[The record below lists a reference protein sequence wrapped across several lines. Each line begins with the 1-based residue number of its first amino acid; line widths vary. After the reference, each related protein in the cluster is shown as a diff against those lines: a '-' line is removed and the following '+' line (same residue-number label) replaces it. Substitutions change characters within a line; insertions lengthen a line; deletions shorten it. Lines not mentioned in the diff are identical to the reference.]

1 MPVKKQRS
9 AYGLICRKPKE
20 SLIWGMPRLNS
31 FLFQSLIA
39 LIVGQVGAAHWPI
52 SYQTLLLLLIGA
64 LPLLLVKRYWVV
76 KGLAFYGMLLLGAF
90 TRIAYYSLPDYH
102 YTLLGQEGLMEIEI
116 EQSLKPNDFSYRYYG
131 HVLRRDGRSSTGKI
145 LVTLQPKDSIAPLA
159 IGDIIL
165 TKTPYRPIQKPKNP
179 GEFDY
184 ATYLANLKIYGQIRL
199 YPNTFLKHTPK
210 IQPHS
215 WTLWKQKRAAATAKI
230 RSSTLTKAASAHW
243 LALVFGERQYL
254 EKDLRDA
261 YANVGLIHLLA
272 ISGLHIGIIAAL
284 LGFLLRPMMR
294 WNWGKQLR
302 QLLLISFLWGFA
314 LMTGMSPAVVRAVS
328 LFSLLFLGQWSQR
341 PQPPLQRVFL
351 SAWLLLVA
359 HPPYLEQLGFQLS
372 YLAVIGI
379 LSAMPLAQK
388 IYHPKKKWKQW
399 LWEAI
404 VVCLAAQ
411 CAVGPLTLFYF
422 KQFPT
427 LFLLSNLLVLPLFT
441 VSLLLA
447 VIGTPIVILFG
458 LPSVFLEGYS
468 ILIGGIHAVV
478 EYIASLESFL
488 WKGIYL
494 PLWGVLICY
503 ALIVF
508 GIRTILVKKWTWRVL
523 IGTIILTFMGLFL
536 SKLTA
541 KKESPSLWILHQQG
555 ATLLIWYDNPSA
567 QLYTDASQKQVDQL
581 FHQFQRKYPVRSW
594 TQDSLWRYL
603 KWRQTELLV
612 LDFETTWEK
621 VHPQATIVLLKNNPK
636 IHIERVLKDWY
647 PKWVIA
653 DGSNSSWFIHRWQE
667 SCTAAGV
674 SFHSTQSG
682 ACRISP

>member
-1 MPVKKQRS
+1 
-9 AYGLICRKPKE
+9 
-20 SLIWGMPRLNS
+20 MPRLNS

-39 LIVGQVGAAHWPI
+39 LIVGQIGAAHWPI
-52 SYQTLLLLLIGA
+52 SNQILLLLLIGS
-64 LPLLLVKRYWVV
+64 LSLLLIKRYWMV
-76 KGLAFYGMLLLGAF
+76 KGLVLYGMLLLGAF
-90 TRIAYYSLPDYH
+90 TRIAYYSLPDHH
-102 YTLLGQEGLMEIEI
+102 YTLLPQGGLTEIEI
-116 EQSLKPNDFSYRYYG
+116 KQSLKPNDFSYRYYG
-131 HVLRRDGRSSTGKI
+131 QVLRRDGHSSTGKI
-145 LVTLQPKDSIAPLA
+145 LVTLQPKDSVAPFVT
-159 IGDIIL
+159 GDIIH
-165 TKTPYRPIQKPKNP
+165 TKTQYRPIQKPKNP

-184 ATYLANLKIYGQIRL
+184 AAYLANLKIYGQIRL
-199 YPNTFLKHTPK
+199 YPNTYLKHTPK
-210 IQPHS
+210 IQSNS
-215 WTLWKQKRAAATAKI
+215 WTVWKQKRAAIIAKI
-230 RSSTLTKAASAHW
+230 RSSALTNAASAHW

-284 LGFLLRPMMR
+284 LGFLLRPIMR

-328 LFSLLFLGQWSQR
+328 LFSLLFLGQWSHR

-351 SAWLLLVA
+351 SAWLLLVV

-399 LWEAI
+399 LWEAV
-404 VVCLAAQ
+404 VVCLTAQ

-422 KQFPT
+422 NQFPT
-427 LFLLSNLLVLPLFT
+427 LFLISNLVVLPPFT
-441 VSLLLA
+441 LSLILS
-447 VIGTPIVILFG
+447 VIGTPFAIMGG
-458 LPSVFLEGYS
+458 LPSTFFEMYS
-468 ILIGGIHAVV
+468 HLIWGIHAVV

-503 ALIVF
+503 AVIVF
-508 GIRTILVKKWTWRVL
+508 GIWTILVKKWTWHVL
-523 IGTIILTFMGLFL
+523 IGTVILTFIGLFL
-536 SKLTA
+536 SRLTY

-555 ATLLIWYDNPSA
+555 ATLLIWYDYPSA
-567 QLYTDASQKQVDQL
+567 QIYTDAPQKKVDQL

-621 VHPQATIVLLKNNPK
+621 VHPQASIVLLKNNPK
-636 IHIERVLKDWY
+636 IHLERVLNDWS
-647 PKWVIA
+647 PKWIVA
-653 DGSNSSWFIHRWQE
+653 DGTNSSWFVRRWQE
-667 SCTAAGV
+667 SCTSYGV
-674 SFHSTQSG
+674 SFHNTWSG